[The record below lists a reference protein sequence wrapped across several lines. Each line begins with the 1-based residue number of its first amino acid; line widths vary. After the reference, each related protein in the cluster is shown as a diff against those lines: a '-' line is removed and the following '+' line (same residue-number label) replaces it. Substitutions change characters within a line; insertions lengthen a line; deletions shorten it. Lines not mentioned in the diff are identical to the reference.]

1 MKAAQQ
7 KNCTSPTV
15 QKALGALYQCAD
27 VERID
32 DRVGNNTFGSNITD
46 ADGGKNK
53 REKISCQTAGITE
66 KTLNGVSQS
75 FLFFIH
81 HIAHHHLEGLHGH
94 IDRGIKEHQ

>member
-1 MKAAQQ
+1 M
-7 KNCTSPTV
+7 TESGITP
-15 QKALGALYQCAD
+15 LGAILLMPMAAK
-27 VERID
+27 I
-32 DRVGNNTFGSNITD
+32 N
-46 ADGGKNK
+46 GK
-53 REKISCQTAGITE
+53 KISCQTAGITE